1 MRPSYMRA
9 AVAGGLFAAL
19 TIGPAAPAARH
30 AQTQTQQ
37 NPPVAV
43 PGPPPDQKPQDQFTL
58 NIEVPLVTLDVV
70 VADDRGDPIT
80 GLQKTNFRVSE
91 DGVAQPVSNFSTPEA
106 PITCVMVVEF
116 SSRGIYGYPVYAAN
130 AINWADA
137 FLGQLRKDDW
147 VGLVSFDFKTRIEVD
162 FTQDKMAVHSY
173 LSRMIIPGFHES
185 NVFDAV
191 METLDN
197 LKDVKGRKAM
207 LLLASGIDTFSKHTL
222 DDLLKRVKQTDVTI
236 YPVGVARF
244 LSYYL
249 ESHGQLSG
257 SRSLNF
263 AQADNQMNEMARLT
277 GGHAFFP
284 VFDGEIG
291 GIMKEIASMLRSEYS
306 LGYTPTNQ
314 TRDGKYRKIKVEVVG
329 SDGAPLEV
337 KDQKGKKLKL
347 VVYARQGYVAPKG
360 PIS

>member
-1 MRPSYMRA
+1 MRPSYLRST
-9 AVAGGLFAAL
+9 VAGALLVAL
-19 TIGPAAPAARH
+19 TIGPAAPAARDPQ
-30 AQTQTQQ
+30 AQKGQQ
-37 NPPVAV
+37 NPPVTV
-43 PGPPPDQKPQDQFTL
+43 PSPPADQKPQDQFTI
-58 NIEVPLVTLDVV
+58 NVEVPLVTLDVV

-80 GLQKTNFRVSE
+80 GLQKNNFRVSE
-91 DGVAQPVSNFSTPEA
+91 DGVAQPVSNFATPEA

-130 AINWADA
+130 AVNWADV
-137 FLGQLRKDDW
+137 FLAQLRKDDW
-147 VGLVSFDFKTRIEVD
+147 IGLVSFDMRTHVEVD

-173 LSRMIIPGFHES
+173 LSRMIIPGFRES

-249 ESHGQLSG
+249 EGRGLLSG
-257 SRSLNF
+257 PGRLDF
-263 AQADNQMNEMARLT
+263 YQAENQMNEIARLT

-284 VFDGEIG
+284 VFDGAVP
-291 GIMKEIASMLRSEYS
+291 GIMQEVASMLRSQYS

-314 TRDGKYRKIKVEVVG
+314 SRDGKYRKIKVEVVG
-329 SDGAPLEV
+329 TDGAPLEV

-347 VVYARQGYVAPKG
+347 
-360 PIS
+360 II